1 MELEKLGRQLR
12 LMVLLT
18 QNRTLSVEEIGQRLG
33 MSRRSIYRYVDAF
46 KNLGFII
53 KKEGTKYRIDHTSP
67 FFAR

>member
-53 KKEGTKYRIDHTSP
+53 IAVR
-67 FFAR
+67 

>member
-53 KKEGTKYRIDHTSP
+53 KKERSIVSTIHRP